1 MKNRK
6 NNGGVNM
13 SFKRSFGVLM
23 HPTSVPGPYGI
34 GDLGGNIYKFI
45 DFLHKSGAKLW
56 QIMPLGPTGY
66 GDSPYACFSAI
77 AGNPLL
83 ISPDLLLKEGLLE
96 KSDLKSVPDFNGD
109 CVDFGP
115 VIIYKYS
122 LYKKAFANFSKL
134 PAASAIVKDY
144 EKFKNCPDSKVW
156 LDDFALFMALKEKH
170 GGAVWSDWPKPLAC
184 REKAAIAKARQEL
197 AESFEFHRFLQYLFT
212 KQWLA
217 VKKYANDRNISVI
230 GDIPIFVAYDSSDV
244 WSNPSVF
251 HLDADGKP
259 TVVAGVPPDYFSET
273 GQLWGNPLYRWDEL
287 EKRGFDWWILR
298 VKEVLRTVDIIRID
312 HFRGFEGCWEVP
324 AGSKTA
330 VNGKWVKTRGRE
342 MFETL
347 KRSMGELPIIAEDLG
362 VITPPVEKLRDDF
375 NFPGMK
381 ILQFAFSADTNNAY
395 LPHNFTKN
403 CVVYTG
409 THDNET
415 TAGWFKG
422 LPDQIKKNALEYSA
436 GRAAGIHDDFIR
448 LAVASVAVYAIVP
461 LQDILGLDNR
471 ARMNT
476 PGKASGNWG
485 YRYRPQDLKASH
497 AKRLN
502 RLCKIYG
509 RL

>member
-1 MKNRK
+1 
-6 NNGGVNM
+6 M
-13 SFKRSFGVLM
+13 SFKRSFGILA
-23 HPTSVPGPYGI
+23 HPTSIPGPCGI

-45 DFLHKSGAKLW
+45 DFLHSSGGKLW

-83 ISPDLLLKEGLLE
+83 ISPEELMKEGLLC
-96 KSDLKSVPDFNGD
+96 KKDLGDIPDFPPEKI
-109 CVDFGP
+109 DFGP

-122 LYKKAFANFSKL
+122 LYKKAFANFKKL
-134 PAASAIVKDY
+134 PSGHALAADY
-144 EKFKNCPDSKVW
+144 NKFKSCPDSKAW

-170 GGAVWSDWPKPLAC
+170 GGAVWCDWPAPLAA
-184 REKAAIAKARQEL
+184 REKAALDKAKVEL
-197 AESFEFHRFLQYLFT
+197 ADGVEFHKFLQYLFI
-212 KQWLA
+212 KQWLK
-217 VKKYANDRNISVI
+217 VKQYANDLHISVI
-230 GDIPIFVAYDSSDV
+230 GDIPIFVAYDSADV

-251 HLDADGKP
+251 HLDGKGKP

-287 EKRGFDWWILR
+287 ERRGFDWWIFR
-298 VKEVLRTVDIIRID
+298 VREVLRFVDIIRID

-330 VNGKWVKTRGRE
+330 VNGKWVKTKGRE
-342 MFETL
+342 MFRAI
-347 KRSMGELPIIAEDLG
+347 KRALGDLPIIAEDLG
-362 VITPPVEKLRDDF
+362 VITPEVEKLRDDF
-375 NFPGMK
+375 GFPGMK

-395 LPHNFTKN
+395 LPHNFTAN

-415 TAGWFKG
+415 TRGWFAG
-422 LPDQIKKNALEYSA
+422 LPAAVKKNALEYS
-436 GRAAGIHDDFIR
+436 GGSAASVHSDFIKM
-448 LAVASVAVYAIVP
+448 AIASVAVFAVVP
-461 LQDILGLDNR
+461 LQDVLGLDNR

-485 YRYRPQDLKASH
+485 YRYRAGELKAKY
-497 AKRLN
+497 AAALKK
-502 RLCKIYG
+502 LCSLYG
-509 RL
+509 RI